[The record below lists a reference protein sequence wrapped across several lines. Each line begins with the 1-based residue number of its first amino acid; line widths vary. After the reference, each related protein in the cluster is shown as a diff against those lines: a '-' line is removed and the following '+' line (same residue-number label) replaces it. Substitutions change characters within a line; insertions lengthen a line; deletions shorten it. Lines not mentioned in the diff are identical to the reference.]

1 MTDKKNMSSVA
12 ERRIQNISFNYYS
25 LDSSLRFGMK
35 RLRNKK
41 LRGDRSSVIVL
52 DKTKKS
58 FLNPK
63 KAIPSKL
70 QGMASNLC
78 KNKYLHLPNN
88 QMFRCIKT
96 ICFYI
101 YQNQTFLINF

>member
-1 MTDKKNMSSVA
+1 MTDKKKMSSVA

-78 KNKYLHLPNN
+78 KISTYTYLI
-88 QMFRCIKT
+88 IK
-96 ICFYI
+96 CFVVLKLFVF
-101 YQNQTFLINF
+101 TFTKIKPF